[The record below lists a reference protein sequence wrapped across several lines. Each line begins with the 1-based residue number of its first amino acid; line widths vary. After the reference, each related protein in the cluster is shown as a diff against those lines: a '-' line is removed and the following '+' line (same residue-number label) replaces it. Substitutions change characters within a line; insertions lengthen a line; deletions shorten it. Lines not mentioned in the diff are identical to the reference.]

1 MVSKFANITYQP
13 GLDLQVE
20 IGKMRD
26 KFGEKFPWHKA
37 CPSCKEDIGKR
48 SYCKNQRCE
57 FSNELPKAEDTS
69 RKIDKVIDGKTKTLC
84 YPKEMIAA
92 CKSTDNR
99 IRIVGKEK
107 KDIDKTRILDCH
119 YVFPGTRGN
128 ESKKEFYLLYSG
140 LKNSGY
146 ALSVITART
155 GIENHGVLTVEG
167 SHMVLFTMAS
177 VDQIRPATEFF
188 ISDEKIQVDRDL
200 GVRFIENLETFDSTK
215 FQSQTI
221 KNYEVLLNRDL

>member
-1 MVSKFANITYQP
+1 MVSKFANIIYP
-13 GLDLQVE
+13 PVLDLQVE
-20 IGKMRD
+20 IGKMRE
-26 KFGEKFPWHKA
+26 KFGEKFPFRRA
-37 CPSCKEDIGKR
+37 CPTCNDDIGMR
-48 SYCKNQRCE
+48 PYCKNDQCE
-57 FSNELPKAEDTS
+57 FSDELPRAEDTS
-69 RKIDKVIDGKTKTLC
+69 RKIDQDIDGKTKTSYYL
-84 YPKEMIAA
+84 KEEIAA
-92 CKSTDNR
+92 CKSTDNE

-146 ALSVITART
+146 ALSVITSRT
-155 GIENHGVLTVEG
+155 GIENYGVLTVEKTN
-167 SHMVLFTMAS
+167 MVLFTMAS
-177 VDQIRPATEFF
+177 ADQIRPPMEP

-200 GVRFIENLETFDSTK
+200 GVRFIEDMEIFDSTK
-215 FQSQTI
+215 FQSETI

>member
-26 KFGEKFPWHKA
+26 RFGEKFPWHKA

-119 YVFPGTRGN
+119 YVIPVTRGN
-128 ESKKEFYLLYSG
+128 EPTKEFSLLYSG
-140 LKNSGY
+140 LKNSDY
-146 ALSVITART
+146 ALSVITGRT
-155 GIENHGVLTVEG
+155 GIENHGVLTVEKNN
-167 SHMVLFTMAS
+167 MVLFTMAS
-177 VDQIRPATEFF
+177 ADQIRPPMEFF
-188 ISDEKIQVDRDL
+188 ISDEKIQLDRDL
-200 GVRFIENLETFDSTK
+200 GVRFIEEMKIFDSTK

-221 KNYEVLLNRDL
+221 KNYEVLINSGL